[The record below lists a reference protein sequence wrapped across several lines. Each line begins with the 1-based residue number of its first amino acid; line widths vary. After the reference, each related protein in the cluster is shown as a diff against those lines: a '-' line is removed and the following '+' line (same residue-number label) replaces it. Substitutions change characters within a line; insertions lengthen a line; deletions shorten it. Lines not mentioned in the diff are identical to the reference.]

1 MNGLSYTNKP
11 SLKKD
16 QYAFALKKWIKVVIF
31 LQGIHTNNFFNTG
44 GYQKE
49 GIVIILNRKH
59 SRSNKKTNISF
70 IFIFQHIFSLYH
82 LQIIE
87 AQTTLTYLDKASF
100 TRHDYTLVGISNWS
114 INLDQRLP
122 NHPSYSQSRHSSNHI
137 PLLASRPWG
146 PRRLSHQP
154 SDHEWR
160 VILQYLDGVYPH
172 HILTPLYLP
181 LTQIHHSCQVKGLHS

>member
-82 LQIIE
+82 LQIIG

-100 TRHDYTLVGISNWS
+100 TSMITLWWEFPTEV
-114 INLDQRLP
+114 
-122 NHPSYSQSRHSSNHI
+122 
-137 PLLASRPWG
+137 
-146 PRRLSHQP
+146 
-154 SDHEWR
+154 
-160 VILQYLDGVYPH
+160 
-172 HILTPLYLP
+172 LT
-181 LTQIHHSCQVKGLHS
+181 